1 MENDIYYGQGVNSN
15 SLPKLPKLVV
25 HKVYVWNQILTTQSC
40 KYFSTTSRL
49 TIYKFRFKNVR
60 GTRRVIDESQK

>member
-1 MENDIYYGQGVNSN
+1 MENDIYYGQRVNSN

-40 KYFSTTSRL
+40 KYFSTT
-49 TIYKFRFKNVR
+49 I
-60 GTRRVIDESQK
+60 